1 MQDMVDLASP
11 PITFLLLLAVGLD
24 LTPRDFGRSRE
35 RPGMVAAGVLLPP
48 LLLPPLAVGLIRVIA
63 PSPMIA
69 AGLLLV
75 AVCPIGGL
83 SNFYSLLA
91 RASVALSVTLTAVSC
106 MAALVTIPAA
116 SMLLEQLWPS
126 SSRYTASAPT
136 LVRQL
141 LVGLTPPIALG
152 MIARAR
158 WPALAERHRGF
169 ILRAGFGL
177 LVTLLVLVVATA
189 PEDEQVGWQSAAL
202 VTLSFVLAAG
212 LLGAGVALAL
222 GGTATDRFTFA
233 AEFSTRN
240 VAVALGLAMA
250 IGAQREFTWFG
261 AIYLTV
267 EIPLLALAALIFRSR
282 HAHSADRPARP
293 R

>member
-1 MQDMVDLASP
+1 MQDIVDLASP
-11 PITFLLLLAVGLD
+11 PITFLLLFAVGLD
-24 LTPRDFGRSRE
+24 LTPQDFGRSRE

-48 LLLPPLAVGLIRVIA
+48 LLLPPLAVGLIRVLS
-63 PSPMIA
+63 PSPIIA

-106 MAALVTIPAA
+106 TAALVTIPAA

-126 SSRYTASAPT
+126 SLRYMASAPT

-141 LVGLTPPIALG
+141 LLGLMPPIALG

-169 ILRAGFGL
+169 ILRGAFGL
-177 LVTLLVLVVATA
+177 LATLLVLVVATA
-189 PEDEQVGWQSAAL
+189 PGDEQIGWRSATL
-202 VTLSFVLAAG
+202 VTVGFVLAAG
-212 LLGAGVALAL
+212 VL
-222 GGTATDRFTFA
+222 GGVVASILGGSAADRFTFA

-250 IGAQREFTWFG
+250 IGAHREFTWFG

-267 EIPLLALAALIFRSR
+267 EIPLLVLAALIFRSR
-282 HAHSADRPARP
+282 HAQSADAPARP